1 MALTRRRRTDFLLK
15 RPAVLFRA
23 PQIKHNQAV
32 NSDGF
37 IVAHIMHIFSLKA
50 WKSPFRLFV
59 HDTFTIYGVASF
71 YLSYGGNMHLN
82 MVPIQIEDANLEIMA
97 RIVKAASRKYN
108 CDVEIDFRN
117 GARKVVFKGDEEMKG
132 YIAGEV
138 MDIFESREGDACNL

>member
-1 MALTRRRRTDFLLK
+1 
-15 RPAVLFRA
+15 
-23 PQIKHNQAV
+23 
-32 NSDGF
+32 
-37 IVAHIMHIFSLKA
+37 
-50 WKSPFRLFV
+50 
-59 HDTFTIYGVASF
+59 
-71 YLSYGGNMHLN
+71 MHLN

-97 RIVKAASRKYN
+97 RIVKAASHKYN